1 VFVEELKR
9 KCAAMIASED
19 SSPPDLESVL
29 RGALRDN
36 PSLTQKA
43 AEKIARE
50 CGAVEERDTIRDLL
64 EQLTGLRKP
73 GPKAGE
79 KSRRAISVIR
89 RLHISTAELLAL
101 NGKPSHSGEGLWKPL
116 QSPRPRAT
124 AIRSMFCGASKQA
137 PKQ

>member
-1 VFVEELKR
+1 MGLAPIRHWARNARYAPRRNPRTRPPILDVLVFVEELKR

-43 AEKIARE
+43 GEKIARE

-89 RLHISTAELLAL
+89 RDCTFRQQNCLH
-101 NGKPSHSGEGLWKPL
+101 
-116 QSPRPRAT
+116 
-124 AIRSMFCGASKQA
+124 
-137 PKQ
+137 

>member
-1 VFVEELKR
+1 MLDTPAGRNPRTRPPILDVLVFVEELKR

-50 CGAVEERDTIRDLL
+50 CGAVEGRDTIRDLL

-89 RLHISTAELLAL
+89 RDCTFRQQNCLH
-101 NGKPSHSGEGLWKPL
+101 
-116 QSPRPRAT
+116 
-124 AIRSMFCGASKQA
+124 
-137 PKQ
+137 